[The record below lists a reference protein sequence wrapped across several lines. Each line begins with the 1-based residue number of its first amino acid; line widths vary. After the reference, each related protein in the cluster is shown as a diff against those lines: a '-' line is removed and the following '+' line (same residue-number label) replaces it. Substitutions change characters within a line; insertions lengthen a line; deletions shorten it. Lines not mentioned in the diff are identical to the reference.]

1 MSMELTKIE
10 KRRQLID
17 KSLNVL
23 LFTYTMLFILYHSIA
38 GLYVQVW
45 IDRLECVAG
54 AVMAVVMLMKLAV
67 IEKDER
73 IKWFKSSFLV
83 IIYFVIRT
91 ATFIDSGF
99 DYSVARTVFFEG
111 IYMFVICGM
120 IIDSRF
126 CKEKIMKLYVV
137 VNFALNV
144 VNVAFHFIFL
154 KMGTL
159 SGFGKTLADITFVSR
174 NGVMYSPMYDNPNA
188 FGIMTALAIIIAF
201 NLISKNDTKAR
212 KLVIVVYMLFSLY
225 CVNLSECR
233 SAMLSLFAC
242 AVAWAIVVISKKKI
256 TGRML
261 VICAFAVALLATG
274 GIYGFMANNADTGL
288 YKFTESETAFE
299 KASTNRYWIWKSGYF
314 AHQDNKLLGVG
325 SPKNEIDDRN
335 EFVYQNLIDIEY
347 GVSSYK
353 ETDLGTHNGY
363 LAMIYCTGMLGFI
376 LFMAALLQKILEAKS
391 MKCGGWYLAVIFF
404 MSVNMFETMTIVS
417 RFFVCLMTF
426 IILAMDNNDEEHGYD
441 MCSSNEAKLL

>member
-1 MSMELTKIE
+1 MELTKIE

-144 VNVAFHFIFL
+144 VNVAFYFIFL

-174 NGVMYSPMYDNPNA
+174 NGVMYSSMYDNPNA

-274 GIYGFMANNADTGL
+274 GIYGFMHVNESEGL
-288 YKFTESETAFE
+288 YSYTETET
-299 KASTNRYWIWKSGYF
+299 SLQDISSSRYYIWKSGYY
-314 AHQDNKLLGVG
+314 AHQDNRMLGTG
-325 SPKNEIDDRN
+325 SLNLEMNDRN
-335 EFVYQNLIDIEY
+335 SYIYQYYVDNGYDVETFA
-347 GVSSYK
+347 K
-353 ETDLGTHNGY
+353 TDLGPHNGY